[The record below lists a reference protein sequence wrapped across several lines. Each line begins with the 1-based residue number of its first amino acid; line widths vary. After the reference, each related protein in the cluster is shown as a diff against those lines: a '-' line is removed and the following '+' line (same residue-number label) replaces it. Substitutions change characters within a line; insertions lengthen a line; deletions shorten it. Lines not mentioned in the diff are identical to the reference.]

1 MIVESMLL
9 IREQPREIAHPE
21 QSYKYSIYHIQFLT
35 DFAETNL
42 NINPLMHNV
51 PKWSDTL

>member
-9 IREQPREIAHPE
+9 TREQPREIAHPE
-21 QSYKYSIYHIQFLT
+21 QPYEYSIYHIQFLT

-42 NINPLMHNV
+42 NINPLMYNV